1 MSKTIQQQIK
11 ESGRALEALCLD
23 FLNQFSPSELPE
35 VTREVLLGVLSDEG
49 IVSFSRKIRS
59 VMSELRKNNPEFS
72 STQFWFI
79 IDTIGFWED
88 AHPGRWKYTQSDNWT
103 RSIGWVN
110 EAIAHFQWHQRTAEM
125 YYASFMPEIKQ

>member
-1 MSKTIQQQIK
+1 MSITIQQQIK

-49 IVSFSRKIRS
+49 IVSFSRKIRG
-59 VMSELRKNNPEFS
+59 VMIELRQNNSELN

-88 AHPGRWKYTQSDNWT
+88 AHPGRWKYTQANNWSQCI
-103 RSIGWVN
+103 RWVN
-110 EAIAHFQWHQRTAEM
+110 EAIAHFQWHQHTAEM